1 MPDQDVDAWAGAGN
15 VDGRGGKAAGVDR
28 GERAASGSAESRLLQ
43 QVLVE
48 GHDPLGIELIL
59 PFAFALR
66 AELEARAGGNP
77 SWNTG
82 VNYIQ
87 DFARSADAR
96 EVRAL
101 YRAAGLSLRSDLRT
115 LNNTARISADPAAV
129 RYLERN
135 IIFNGRLSMPVLTM
149 HTTGDGLVVPENEQA
164 YRQVV
169 RQAGDSQLLR
179 QIFVARAGHCA
190 FTPAETITAAQD
202 LLHRLDTGR
211 WGGGAT
217 NPNKLN
223 ASAAALGST
232 YNVFASGGQVVA
244 TPPAFVRFQPPRYLR
259 PFDTTT
265 RQQGRRHRG
274 GRHLGG
280 RHHGRRTN

>member
-1 MPDQDVDAWAGAGN
+1 MPCT
-15 VDGRGGKAAGVDR
+15 
-28 GERAASGSAESRLLQ
+28 ERPGS
-43 QVLVE
+43 
-48 GHDPLGIELIL
+48 
-59 PFAFALR
+59 
-66 AELEARAGGNP
+66 N
-77 SWNTG
+77 
-82 VNYIQ
+82 
-87 DFARSADAR
+87 
-96 EVRAL
+96 
-101 YRAAGLSLRSDLRT
+101 LRSDLRT

-135 IIFNGRLSMPVLTM
+135 IIFDGRLSIPVLTM

-217 NPNKLN
+217 VPRKLN
-223 ASAAALGST
+223 ASAAALGPT
-232 YNVFASGGQVVA
+232 YNVFASGAQEVA

-259 PFDTTT
+259 PFDATS
-265 RQQGRRHRG
+265 RPHG
-274 GRHLGG
+274 GRHHGGRHHGG
-280 RHHGRRTN
+280 RHHGRPTH